1 MEILGFLIIV
11 GLLIVFIVR
20 RDLWSGSSSGN
31 KADEVEEASVKMRLQ
46 MEHTMNTLIT
56 QMDARIHQIEGL
68 VSAADERA
76 RTLEKQLAA
85 VREEQASARRKAEQE
100 IAAMRAAQN
109 SYYPARENPYMPNYS
124 AAGGAPS
131 SWRELANYRAQR
143 IPSRPSMQ
151 PVGGVSSVHRA
162 DYAAGAGLDR
172 PEEGG
177 GFAEAL
183 SASMQA
189 AERNYGVPRPV
200 HYREAAYEDRGYE
213 DVYERAVYP
222 AEPYAPADEW
232 SRQEA
237 MPRREAPVIRWPEAT
252 PAEIVAEETPA
263 AIVEP
268 RMGERSELRIEEET
282 EDEGPIFTP
291 EQLEELAK
299 TEAEVVVSS
308 SVADVVDLPVHPDE
322 EDNASYYDETESDE
336 DEQTVAAE
344 DETEEEAS
352 YWAQE
357 GEEELSETDEPA
369 GFLETEDESAQETEN
384 GEENPEATEETIA
397 ASETKGE
404 AAEQDESDD
413 FEEEPEEKPG
423 SLYDDG
429 EALSAALSGE
439 VFEDE
444 DEEQRTETPP
454 MTMRPDSPAFRARE
468 LLEKGMP
475 PEEVTRETGMGRG
488 AIDLLAQMV
497 KSQRKTESGD

>member
-56 QMDARIHQIEGL
+56 QMDTRIHQIEGL

-85 VREEQASARRKAEQE
+85 VREEQVNAQRKAERE

-109 SYYPARENPYMPNYS
+109 SYYPVRENPYTSNHS
-124 AAGGAPS
+124 AAGRVPA
-131 SWRELANYRAQR
+131 SWSELADYRAR
-143 IPSRPSMQ
+143 GIPPRPSMQ

-162 DYAAGAGLDR
+162 DYAAGARPDRLDG
-172 PEEGG
+172 EG

-183 SASMQA
+183 SASMHA
-189 AERNYGVPRPV
+189 TERNYGMPRPV
-200 HYREAAYEDRGYE
+200 HYRDAAYE

-222 AEPYAPADEW
+222 AETYASADEW
-232 SRQEA
+232 DRHET
-237 MPRREAPVIRWPEAT
+237 MPRREARVIRWPEAA
-252 PAEIVAEETPA
+252 PAEMVVEETPA

-268 RMGERSELRIEEET
+268 RMGEIPELRIEEEP

-308 SVADVVDLPVHPDE
+308 SVADVVDLPMHPDE
-322 EDNASYYDETESDE
+322 EDNDAYYETESDE
-336 DEQTVAAE
+336 DEQITAAENETEQEGASYWEQEAEEERSENGGHADYHEAE
-344 DETEEEAS
+344 DES
-352 YWAQE
+352 VQE
-357 GEEELSETDEPA
+357 PETGDVK
-369 GFLETEDESAQETEN
+369 TESAK
-384 GEENPEATEETIA
+384 ETIDTP
-397 ASETKGE
+397 EPENE
-404 AAEQDESDD
+404 AAEQEAPDD

-423 SLYDDG
+423 SLYNDG
-429 EALSAALSGE
+429 ESLSAVLSGE
-439 VFEDE
+439 IFEDE
-444 DEEQRTETPP
+444 DDEPKTETPP
-454 MTMRPDSPAFRARE
+454 VTMRSDSPALRARE

-497 KSQRKTESGD
+497 KGQRKAESGD